1 MKAKKTHLQVIVI
14 LLLGVSMLFAWD
26 GFHYV
31 ETAESESGVLVQ
43 WQAKDERYLS
53 YYEVYRSRSDS
64 DVLTRLGYVTPLGDG
79 ASYIFTDNDIF
90 SKSSV
95 SGDFKLNYK
104 VRAVLK
110 NGRYEDSPV
119 VQASL
124 TSLGVRRQTW
134 GSIKAMFR

>member
-1 MKAKKTHLQVIVI
+1 MEMKTLSKILVI
-14 LLLGVSMLFAWD
+14 LLMTATLFAWD

-43 WQAKDERYLS
+43 WQARDERDLS

-79 ASYIFTDNDIF
+79 AGYIFTDNDIF
-90 SKSSV
+90 SKPGV

-110 NGRYEDSPV
+110 NGRYEDSQV